1 MATGTETAG
10 LTEVLCRN
18 EQKTNIETG
27 GRRHWRRVRGTRE
40 LNLVHGLIFTSLA
53 VGWIPSRAA
62 VIVAADQTQKNN
74 AHRW

>member
-1 MATGTETAG
+1 MQKRTKGKHRNGRATA
-10 LTEVLCRN
+10 LAAR
-18 EQKTNIETG
+18 
-27 GRRHWRRVRGTRE
+27 TRDQGE

-74 AHRW
+74 GHRR